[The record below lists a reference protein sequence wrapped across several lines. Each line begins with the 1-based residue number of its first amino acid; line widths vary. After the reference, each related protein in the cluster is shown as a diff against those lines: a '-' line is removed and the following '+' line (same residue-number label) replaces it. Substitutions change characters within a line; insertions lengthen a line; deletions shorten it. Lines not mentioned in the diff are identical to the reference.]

1 MFFYPTVLTIAG
13 SDCSGG
19 AGIQADIKTMSAL
32 GVYAASVVTS
42 ITVQNTLGVESVH
55 AVTPQIVSSQIRVIM
70 TDFDIRFAKIGMVND
85 EGVVEAI
92 ADSLESFPI
101 SSLVIDPVMVSSSG
115 TRLMQSDALSSFCA
129 RLVPK
134 AKLLTPNIPEA
145 EILSSMSICCEEDKK
160 KAARKIME
168 LGCSGLLIKGGHFL
182 GKTKMDSLFVQGK
195 SRELKEYSFTG
206 NTVSTNNTH
215 GTGCT
220 LSAAIVAYM
229 ARGYELKDAV
239 DLAKKYVYRA
249 LIEGKDVKIGKGT
262 GPLNHFFAP
271 ERLIKNKMND
281 D

>member
-42 ITVQNTLGVESVH
+42 ITAQNTLGVESVH
-55 AVTPQIVSSQIRVIM
+55 TVTPQIVSSQIRAVM

-85 EGVVEAI
+85 KAAVEAI
-92 ADSLESFPI
+92 ADSLDFFPI
-101 SSLVIDPVMVSSSG
+101 SSLIIDPIMVSSSG
-115 TRLMQSDALSSFCA
+115 TRLMQSDALSSFCT

-145 EILSSMSICCEEDKK
+145 EILSSMSICCEEDKR
-160 KAARKIME
+160 KAALKIME
-168 LGCSGLLIKGGHFL
+168 LGCSNLLIKGGHSL
-182 GKTKMDSLFVQGK
+182 GKTKTDSLFVQGE
-195 SRELKEYSFTG
+195 SGELKEYYFTD
-206 NTVSTNNTH
+206 NTVFTSNTH

-220 LSAAIVAYM
+220 LSAAIVSYM
-229 ARGYELKDAV
+229 ARGCELKDAV
-239 DLAKKYVYRA
+239 AFAKKYVYRA
-249 LIEGKDVKIGKGT
+249 LIEGMDVKIGRGT

-271 ERLIKNKMND
+271 ERLIKNKIKD

>member
-1 MFFYPTVLTIAG
+1 MFFYSTVLTIAG

-42 ITVQNTLGVESVH
+42 ITAQNTLGVESVH
-55 AVTPQIVSSQIRVIM
+55 TVTPQIVSSQIRAVM

-85 EGVVEAI
+85 EAVVEAI
-92 ADSLESFPI
+92 ADSLDFFPI
-101 SSLVIDPVMVSSSG
+101 PSLIIDPIMVSSSG
-115 TRLMQSDALSSFCA
+115 TRLMQSEALSSFCT

-145 EILSSMSICCEEDKK
+145 EMLSSMSICCEEDKR
-160 KAARKIME
+160 KAAKKIMK
-168 LGCSGLLIKGGHFL
+168 LGCSNLLIKGGHSL
-182 GKTKMDSLFVQGK
+182 GKTKTDSLFVQGENG
-195 SRELKEYSFTG
+195 ELKEYFFTD
-206 NTVSTNNTH
+206 NAVPTSNTH

-239 DLAKKYVYRA
+239 ALAKKYVYRA
-249 LIEGKDVKIGKGT
+249 LIEGMDVKIGRGT

-271 ERLIKNKMND
+271 ERLIKNKIND
-281 D
+281 V